1 MKKLLVAIML
11 LAVIILPVLSQ
22 EKKPEVKLKYKVPKI
37 EQVAI
42 YPDIGAGAMAV
53 CVDGDLYLFV
63 YYCGLIKLGKCQSE
77 EY

>member
-22 EKKPEVKLKYKVPKI
+22 EKKPEVRLKYKVPKI

-42 YPDIGAGAMAV
+42 YPDIGAMAV
-53 CVDGDLYLFV
+53 CVDDDMYLFV
-63 YYCGLIKLGKCQSE
+63 YYVGFLKLGKCQSE